1 MRSSQNLR
9 HGFKFWPNTI
19 KFSGKIPSWLHFQIT
34 GDWNQKWLL
43 MTLSDTPELRYS
55 WPSSLSQLVSVWIHV
70 SGDLIRARF
79 YGNKMFSIK
88 MLRPGFTNEIHFD
101 SDCLPGSFEMVK
113 KEPKMTVLATW
124 EAGSNYQLWA
134 DSVRKTGH

>member
-1 MRSSQNLR
+1 
-9 HGFKFWPNTI
+9 
-19 KFSGKIPSWLHFQIT
+19 
-34 GDWNQKWLL
+34 

-79 YGNKMFSIK
+79 YVNKMFSIK

-124 EAGSNYQLWA
+124 EAGSNYQL
-134 DSVRKTGH
+134 